1 MLKDKVVIIIGGSG
15 LIGKAFVKSAI
26 QNHATVINADINQPN
41 TKLDCEFIHTD
52 ITNKSSLDNLI
63 ELTSQKY
70 GKIDAVVNSAYPRTK
85 SFSNHFFDVEY
96 EDFCTNTNLQLG
108 GAFLVMQ
115 RFAKFFKSQGYGN
128 IITLSSIQGVVAP
141 KFQTYKN
148 TQMSS
153 PVAYSAIKSGV
164 IHLSRYL
171 AKYLKGNNIRV
182 NCISPGGILDNQN
195 EIFLSQYKDVCLN
208 KGMLDPD
215 DICGA
220 LIFLLSDYSQ
230 FINGQNIIVDDGFCL

>member
-26 QNHATVINADINQPN
+26 QNHAKVINADINRPN
-41 TKLDCEFIHTD
+41 IELDCEFIHTD
-52 ITNKSSLDNLI
+52 ITSKNSLDNLI
-63 ELTSQKY
+63 ELISQKY

-96 EDFCTNTNLQLG
+96 DDFCTNTNLQLG

-128 IITLSSIQGVVAP
+128 IITLSSIQGVVTP
-141 KFQTYKN
+141 KFQTYKG

-171 AKYLKGNNIRV
+171 AKYLKGANIRV

-195 EIFLSQYKDVCLN
+195 EIFLNQYKDVCLN
-208 KGMLDPD
+208 KGMLDPS

>member
-15 LIGKAFVKSAI
+15 LIGKAFINSTIK
-26 QNHATVINADINQPN
+26 NHAIVINADLTKPN
-41 TKLDCEFIHTD
+41 IEQKCEFINTD
-52 ITNKSSLDNLI
+52 ITKQNSLDGLI
-63 ELTSQKY
+63 EQVSQKY

-85 SFSNHFFDVEY
+85 SFSNHFFDVDY
-96 EDFCTNTNLQLG
+96 DDFCINTNLQLG

-115 RFAKFFKSQGYGN
+115 RFAKYFKTQGYGN

-141 KFQTYKN
+141 KFQTYEG

-153 PVAYSAIKSGV
+153 PVAYSAIKAGV
-164 IHLSRYL
+164 LHLSRYL
-171 AKYLKGNNIRV
+171 AKYLKGSNIRV

-195 EIFLSQYKDVCLN
+195 EIFLKQYKDVCLS
-208 KGMLDPD
+208 KGMLDPS

-220 LIFLLSDYSQ
+220 LIFLLSDYSE
-230 FINGQNIIVDDGFCL
+230 FINGQNIIIDDGFCL

>member
-26 QNHATVINADINQPN
+26 QNRAKVINADINKPN
-41 TKLDCEFIHTD
+41 IELDCEFIHTD

-63 ELTSQKY
+63 ELISQKY

-96 EDFCTNTNLQLG
+96 DDFCTNTNLQLG

-141 KFQTYKN
+141 KFQTYKG

-153 PVAYSAIKSGV
+153 PVAYSAIKAGV

-171 AKYLKGNNIRV
+171 AKYLKGANIRV

-195 EIFLSQYKDVCLN
+195 EIFLNQYKDVCLN
-208 KGMLDPD
+208 KGMLDPS

>member
-26 QNHATVINADINQPN
+26 QNRATVINADINQPN
-41 TKLDCEFIHTD
+41 IELDCEFIYTD
-52 ITNKSSLDNLI
+52 ITSKNSLDNLI
-63 ELTSQKY
+63 ELISQKY

-96 EDFCTNTNLQLG
+96 DDFCTNTNLQLG

-141 KFQTYKN
+141 KFQTYKG

-171 AKYLKGNNIRV
+171 AKYLKGANIRV

-195 EIFLSQYKDVCLN
+195 EIFLNQYKDVCLN
-208 KGMLDPD
+208 KGMLDPS

-220 LIFLLSDYSQ
+220 LIFLLSDYSE

>member
-1 MLKDKVVIIIGGSG
+1 MLKDKVVVIIGGSG
-15 LIGKAFVKSAI
+15 LIGKAFVSATI
-26 QNHATVINADINQPN
+26 QNHATTINADISKPN
-41 TKLDCEFIHTD
+41 LEQKCHFISTD
-52 ITNKSSLDNLI
+52 ITSQNSLDNLI
-63 ELTSQKY
+63 EQTSQKY
-70 GKIDAVVNSAYPRTK
+70 DKIDAVVNAAYPRTK
-85 SFSNHFFDVEY
+85 SFSNHFFDVDY
-96 EDFCTNTNLQLG
+96 EDFCLNTNLQLG

-115 RFAKFFKSQGYGN
+115 RFAKYFKTQGYGN

-141 KFQTYKN
+141 KFQTYKG

-153 PVAYSAIKSGV
+153 PVAYSAIKAGV

-171 AKYLKGNNIRV
+171 AKYLKGANIRV

-195 EIFLSQYKDVCLN
+195 EIFLNQYKEVCLN
-208 KGMLDPD
+208 KGMLDPS

-220 LIFLLSDYSQ
+220 LIFLLSDYSE

>member
-15 LIGKAFVKSAI
+15 LIGKAFVKSAM
-26 QNHATVINADINQPN
+26 QNRAKVINADINRPN
-41 TKLDCEFIHTD
+41 IELDCEFIHTD
-52 ITNKSSLDNLI
+52 ITSKNSLDNLI
-63 ELTSQKY
+63 ELISQKY

-96 EDFCTNTNLQLG
+96 DDFCTNTNLQLG

-141 KFQTYKN
+141 KFQTYEG

-153 PVAYSAIKSGV
+153 PVAYSAIKAGV

-171 AKYLKGNNIRV
+171 AKYLKGANIRV

-195 EIFLSQYKDVCLN
+195 EIFLNQYKDVCLN
-208 KGMLDPD
+208 KGMLDPS

-220 LIFLLSDYSQ
+220 LIFLLSDYSE